1 MRRHR
6 GLRAV
11 PTADQLGGV
20 AATGRTRDNGDS
32 AIIAAAWI
40 ETLHSRAQRSAERH
54 LRSA

>member
-11 PTADQLGGV
+11 PTADQRGGV
-20 AATGRTRDNGDS
+20 AATGPRDNGHS

-40 ETLHSRAQRSAERH
+40 ETLQSRAQRDAERH